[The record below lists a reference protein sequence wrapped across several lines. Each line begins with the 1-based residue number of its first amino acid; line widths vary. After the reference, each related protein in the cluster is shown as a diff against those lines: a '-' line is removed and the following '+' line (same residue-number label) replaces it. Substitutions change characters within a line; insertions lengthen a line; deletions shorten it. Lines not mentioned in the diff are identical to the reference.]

1 MTILKVSRLLTVITA
16 WAVILVLQGC
26 SATWQKVEKDKLF
39 KGPGRAYLAMLPAGW
54 KRAPTENQDHLLLTQ
69 DGLSLNSI
77 AIYSFDLDEAFP
89 QVAAVQKFTDAD
101 WRDVL
106 PEELSRYQLQQ
117 LQAGLKVEME
127 KEKIDDDG
135 FLAVF
140 SVKESMPLPSTV
152 EQVRL
157 SPAMFGDVRSF
168 RLDTVSYNTWGL
180 KYNTESYG
188 FVHEGA
194 YWLIQFSAPELHWW
208 AIGKPEFDKFR
219 NQIQLKKKCVLFCD

>member
-1 MTILKVSRLLTVITA
+1 MRITKVSRLMIVITA
-16 WAVILVLQGC
+16 LAGMLALHGC
-26 SATWQKVEKDKLF
+26 SATWEKVEKDKLF

-89 QVAAVQKFTDAD
+89 QVAAVQKFTESD
-101 WRDVL
+101 WKDVL

-117 LQAGLKVEME
+117 LQAGLKIEME
-127 KEKIDDDG
+127 KEKIDENG

-140 SVKESMPLPSTV
+140 SVKESLPLPSTV

-157 SPAMFGDVRSF
+157 LPAMIGDVRSF

-194 YWLIQFSAPELHWW
+194 YWLIQFSAPDLHWW
-208 AIGKPEFDKFR
+208 NIGKPAFDNFR
-219 NQIQLKKKCVLFCD
+219 SQIQLKKKCVFFCD